1 LTSFGRFCI
10 ILTDESGLKGFF
22 LNLSFSLISILMNK
36 LTSYIRESIAEMKK
50 VTWPTKKETYNYTL
64 LVIGI
69 SIGTAIFL
77 GILDYIFTT
86 GFQFFI
92 NK

>member
-1 LTSFGRFCI
+1 MS
-10 ILTDESGLKGFF
+10 K
-22 LNLSFSLISILMNK
+22 ISN
-36 LTSYIRESIAEMKK
+36 YIRESIAEMKK

-77 GILDYIFTT
+77 GILDYIFST
-86 GFQFFI
+86 GFQFI
-92 NK
+92 I